1 MLPLELP
8 PRPKTFNAA
17 SNAFEL
23 SLPTNL
29 FITGLKAFT
38 SENDEGEA
46 HLGVEADDLVL
57 HWNRQAVKF

>member
-1 MLPLELP
+1 MLLLMLL
-8 PRPKTFNAA
+8 
-17 SNAFEL
+17 SDEL

-38 SENDEGEA
+38 TENDEGEA